1 MKILVAGIFFY
12 DFSKK
17 YWETAQTCEYR
28 WLTPRKSGVP
38 SDNVV
43 FGFKT
48 KRVRCILFE
57 YG

>member
-38 SDNVV
+38 SDNACVYFAWV
-43 FGFKT
+43 LPT
-48 KRVRCILFE
+48 PPS
-57 YG
+57 